1 MDYFS
6 KNKISLWIIVIL
18 VLLNLF
24 TLSTIW
30 YDRFHIPDRFPRPEG
45 RHQRQD
51 GLKRLERKLNLT
63 ADQIKIFESLR
74 QQHFEKMV
82 PLHQEIFS
90 IRRELMDEVIKTEP
104 DTARIRELTSRIGV
118 KETERERNIIEH
130 FTEMRSV
137 CTPAQREKF
146 ESLLRELMC
155 PPSEMPGPHPGRQEF
170 RHGPEPGTAPAM
182 DDTEFFF
189 R

>member
-30 YDRFHIPDRFPRPEG
+30 YNQFHNPVRHPREDVRNR
-45 RHQRQD
+45 RH
-51 GLKRLERKLNLT
+51 GAKVLEQNLNLT
-63 ADQIKIFESLR
+63 AEQSKIFEDIR
-74 QQHFEKMV
+74 QRHFARMK
-82 PLHQEIFS
+82 PLHREIFS
-90 IRRELMDEVIKTEP
+90 IRQELMDEVSKTEP
-104 DTARIRELTSRIGV
+104 DTARIRELTRLIGE
-118 KETERERNIIEH
+118 KETERERSIIQH
-130 FTEMRSV
+130 FRELRSV
-137 CTPAQREKF
+137 CTPEQREKF
-146 ESLLRELMC
+146 EILLRKLMG
-155 PPSEMPGPHPGRQEF
+155 PAPEMSGPRQGRQDF
-170 RHGPEPGTAPAM
+170 RPGHQPGNAPAA

>member
-30 YDRFHIPDRFPRPEG
+30 YNQFRTPDRPPRQEVG
-45 RHQRQD
+45 HRRQ
-51 GLKRLERKLNLT
+51 GLKVLEQKLNLT
-63 ADQIKIFESLR
+63 AEQITVFADIR
-74 QQHFEKMV
+74 QRHFEKME
-82 PLHQEIFS
+82 PLQKEIFS
-90 IRRELMDEVIKTEP
+90 CRRELMDELYKTEP
-104 DTARIRELTSRIGV
+104 DTVRISSLAKRIGE
-118 KETERERNIIEH
+118 KEILRERYIFEH
-130 FTEMRSV
+130 FMEMKSA
-137 CTPAQREKF
+137 CTPEQKEKF
-146 ESLLRELMC
+146 EILLKQLMA
-155 PPSEMPGPHPGRQEF
+155 PHEDMPRRGPRGQEF
-170 RHGPEPGTAPAM
+170 EHGPGPGTAPAF